1 MAGRSVLNVLHCYNA
16 AARSTHGD
24 SLTLLRLGSPS
35 RNIFMESGFVLHRET
50 QRFCIE
56 KHKDACGIP
65 YFDRYAANGRTRRTH
80 PVLLIRP
87 TRGEYYEHR
96 RAHSTPIDSLNA
108 WVQELRVA
116 YSIRPLSG
124 ECVFVTMHARQM
136 LLHPFGPHRPHEEV
150 ECVPTVSDR

>member
-1 MAGRSVLNVLHCYNA
+1 MRRTVWPDAASSMCYIATMRRLARLMGTRSLC
-16 AARSTHGD
+16 S
-24 SLTLLRLGSPS
+24 GSGP
-35 RNIFMESGFVLHRET
+35 LRET
-50 QRFCIE
+50 YSWSLVLFCIE